1 MYKLLQLFIHIIFNN
16 RIRWIVPVSF
26 ILLLY
31 LPALAQPQF
40 RGYLE
45 NRLFITF
52 LNNDFAASHLKNS
65 MRFGDYN
72 RARIIMSSAVSE
84 NSSLT
89 LAVDYFTYHGYIQ
102 QQLRQTGTGGD
113 STATPIDQRIV
124 VDRAYIRLY
133 FSYADVTIGKQR
145 ISWGRSMLWS
155 PFDVFNRVNFF
166 EPQEEKFGI
175 NAFRITV
182 PTGTISMIDVV
193 FAPKDL
199 LDKSSA
205 GIRALWN
212 WHGVEFAVTA
222 IHYVHLLFRQNIYG
236 FEWKGDKE
244 VGIWF
249 EGAYFNEK
257 PSDSGIMLPANYFRW
272 LVGLDYSFDVGNGL
286 FIMAEYTHDES
297 GEPDKT
303 RYNYSHLFTGRRLLL
318 ARDYIYSS
326 IQFRYSDLTSLS
338 TTILANMNDRSV
350 FFMPGIS
357 YLIFPDSEL
366 RLGMFLAVSKHE
378 TEFNPL
384 PAKDPL
390 NRLGNSVLY
399 AWLKVYF

>member
-1 MYKLLQLFIHIIFNN
+1 MYKLLQLFIHIIFNH
-16 RIRWIVPVSF
+16 RIQWIVPVSF

-31 LPALAQPQF
+31 LPAWAQPQF

-45 NRLFITF
+45 NRLFVTF

-72 RARIIMSSAVSE
+72 RARVIMSSAVSE

-89 LAVDYFTYHGYIQ
+89 LAVDHFTYHGYII

-113 STATPIDQRIV
+113 STATSIDQRIA

-133 FSYADVTIGKQR
+133 FSRVDVTIGKQR

-175 NAFRITV
+175 NAFRITI

-193 FAPKDL
+193 FAPEDR

-222 IHYVHLLFRQNIYG
+222 IHFVHPLFRQNIYG

-257 PSDSGIMLPANYFRW
+257 PFDSVILLPANYFRW
-272 LVGLDYSFDVGNGL
+272 LIGLDYSFDVGNGL

-326 IQFRYSDLTSLS
+326 IQFRYSDLTSFS
-338 TTILANMNDRSV
+338 TTILSNMNDRSV

-366 RLGMFLAVSKHE
+366 RLGMFLAVTE
-378 TEFNPL
+378 RGTEFNPL

>member
-1 MYKLLQLFIHIIFNN
+1 MAQL
-16 RIRWIVPVSF
+16 
-26 ILLLY
+26 
-31 LPALAQPQF
+31 QF

-45 NRLFITF
+45 NRFFITF

-72 RARIIMSSAVSE
+72 RARVIMSRSVS
-84 NSSLT
+84 NKSSLT
-89 LAVDYFTYHGYIQ
+89 LGVDYFTYHGYIQ
-102 QQLRQTGTGGD
+102 QQLRQTGAVGD
-113 STATPIDQRIV
+113 SIAASIDQRIA

-133 FSYADVTIGKQR
+133 FSRADVTIGKQR
-145 ISWGRSMLWS
+145 VSWGRSLLWS

-175 NAFRITV
+175 NAIRITV
-182 PTGTISMIDVV
+182 PTGTTSMIEGV
-193 FAPKDL
+193 FSPKDRI
-199 LDKSSA
+199 DKSSA

-212 WHGVEFAVTA
+212 WRSVEFVVAA
-222 IHYVHLLFRQNIYG
+222 IHYVHPLFRQNIYG

-257 PSDSGIMLPANYFRW
+257 PVDSGILHPVNYFRW
-272 LVGLDYSFDVGNGL
+272 LVGVDYSFDIGNGL
-286 FIMAEYTHDES
+286 YLMAEYTHDES

-303 RYNYSHLFTGRRLLL
+303 QYNYSYLFTGRRFLL
-318 ARDYIYSS
+318 ARDYMYGSV
-326 IQFRYSDLTSLS
+326 QFRYSDLTSLS
-338 TTILANMNDRSV
+338 TTILANVNDRSV
-350 FFMPGIS
+350 FLMPGIS

-366 RLGMFLAVSKHE
+366 RLGMFLALTEDGS
-378 TEFNPL
+378 EFNPL
-384 PAKDPL
+384 PVDDPY
-390 NRLGNSVLY
+390 NRLGNSALY